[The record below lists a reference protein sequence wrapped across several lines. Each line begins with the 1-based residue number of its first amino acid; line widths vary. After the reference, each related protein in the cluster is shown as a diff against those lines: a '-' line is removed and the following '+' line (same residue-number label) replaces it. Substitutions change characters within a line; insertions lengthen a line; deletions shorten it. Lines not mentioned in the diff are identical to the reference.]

1 MALDMGIV
9 NAGMIDVYE
18 EIDSELLEK
27 VENVLLDKHPD
38 ATEELIEF
46 AQTVQGPSKQKKGD
60 DLSWRENSVSAR
72 IGYSLVNGINKFI
85 EEDTAEALEE
95 YKIPLN
101 VIEGPLMDGMKK
113 VGDLFGAGKCFSLRL
128 LNQLE

>member
-60 DLSWRENSVSAR
+60 DLSWREDSVSAR
-72 IGYSLVNGINKFI
+72 ISYSLVNGINKFI

-101 VIEGPLMDGMKK
+101 VIEGH
-113 VGDLFGAGKCFSLRL
+113 
-128 LNQLE
+128 

>member
-1 MALDMGIV
+1 MHSAFLFHAINNGTHDIEFV
-9 NAGMIDVYE
+9 NAEMIDVYE

-60 DLSWRENSVSAR
+60 DLSWRENSVGVLKLAILLLMVS
-72 IGYSLVNGINKFI
+72 IN
-85 EEDTAEALEE
+85 L
-95 YKIPLN
+95 L
-101 VIEGPLMDGMKK
+101 KK
-113 VGDLFGAGKCFSLRL
+113 T
-128 LNQLE
+128 QLKHLKSTRNSTQCY